1 MSFPTSPTDGQTT
14 TINNIMYVYASS
26 ERTWTRTQAANV
38 YLSTLTFA
46 A

>member
-38 YLSTLTFA
+38 YLSTLTYA